1 MRNRR
6 FSIWVRIFRCTAIAL
21 AWLALS
27 TSSALP
33 MPLMA
38 NAVGA
43 QKTLVLLP
51 AQSNGGAT
59 MSMTEAKAL
68 MTQVDAL
75 YRRESDNQ
83 AWFEGALN
91 PGEKAD
97 YFVSRLKTYNPSVC
111 GLSAIT
117 AESEAAAGA
126 AGYALTAYRRVLVF
140 SPDQNC
146 RAHGISSIGGRY
158 AIVNGRNQATL
169 RVVGHEIGHSF
180 GFHHA
185 GSEACNAS
193 LDCGYQEYGDLVD
206 MMSNNG
212 SESFNAFERERAGWL
227 ALNPV
232 GAGDHKLGPFSG
244 DSTTGAK
251 AIKVTV
257 PSTTLVYYVTFRPA
271 RGGVYVHRA
280 DENNAASSRLICWV
294 TTRADC
300 QLQAGDLLDDYH
312 RSIYIKLVSASATGA
327 TVNVSF
333 SHPGLPA
340 GFSYCA
346 AKYQNCTIPAGRS
359 ATIAVGAKYSFQF
372 HPNIK
377 GTFGCPQGQNIGGN
391 ESSCFMKLTDAGTVR
406 R

>member
-1 MRNRR
+1 
-6 FSIWVRIFRCTAIAL
+6 
-21 AWLALS
+21 
-27 TSSALP
+27 
-33 MPLMA
+33 MPLIP

-51 AQSNGGAT
+51 AQPGGAAT
-59 MSMTEAKAL
+59 LSMTEAKAL
-68 MTQVDAL
+68 MAQVDAL
-75 YRRESDNQ
+75 FRRESGNQ
-83 AWFEGALN
+83 TWFEGMRN
-91 PGEKAD
+91 SGEKAD
-97 YFVSRLKTYNPSVC
+97 YFVSRLKTYNPTVC

-117 AESEAAAGA
+117 ADSEAAAGA
-126 AGYALTAYRRVLVF
+126 AGYALASYRRVLVF
-140 SPDQNC
+140 SPDQSC

-169 RVVGHEIGHSF
+169 RVVGHEMGHSF

-212 SESFNAFERERAGWL
+212 SESFNAFEREIAGWL
-227 ALNPV
+227 APTLV
-232 GAGDHKLGPFSG
+232 GAGDHELVPFSSG
-244 DSTTGAK
+244 STTGAK
-251 AIKVTV
+251 AIKVSV
-257 PSTTLVYYVTFRPA
+257 PSTTLAYYVTFRPE

-294 TTRADC
+294 TLRGDC

-312 RSIYIKLVSASATGA
+312 RNVYIKLVSANATA
-327 TVNVSF
+327 AIVNVSF

-346 AKYQNCTIPAGRS
+346 AKYQNCIVPAGRR

-372 HPNIK
+372 HSNIS
-377 GTFGCPQGQNIGGN
+377 GTFPCPQGQNIGGA
-391 ESSCFMKLTDAGTVR
+391 ESSCFVKLADVGAAPR
-406 R
+406 